1 MFYSIWYENG
11 RLAASNRFYM
21 FTQSVKFC
29 TFHYDVFKS
38 TDAWKMWL
46 YQIDSQNEWLLLSA
60 SFTTKFGLVFLR
72 GVILK
77 PTEKV

>member
-1 MFYSIWYENG
+1 MFYSIQYENG

-38 TDAWKMWL
+38 TDA
-46 YQIDSQNEWLLLSA
+46 
-60 SFTTKFGLVFLR
+60 
-72 GVILK
+72 
-77 PTEKV
+77 